1 MQPPASGAETV
12 RSDLVEARREFFDRG
27 EKPEGLAPAIF
38 RSWIRCAERGF
49 DAKRDPRAEPVGRGA
64 LRELHERN
72 DELIRLSR
80 PELEALAAE
89 ARDTAS
95 LAILTDASGL
105 VLDAYGDREF
115 AGKAAGVALQPGV
128 PWAEAS
134 TGTNA
139 IGTALV
145 ERRPI
150 EVRGSEHFFEPHRI
164 LTCAAAPIFDPR
176 GTMIGA
182 LDISG
187 HASIPQLHALSLIR
201 LGVDQI
207 EHRMFAEGF
216 EGRDVVRL
224 HSDPAMLGAAQE
236 GVLVFEG
243 ARLVAA
249 NRHALKLL
257 DLDWNA
263 LGARSFGD
271 LFDGGKLSSTEIG
284 RLRTRSGGLLHARVS
299 RHEPKSVA
307 IRAPAAQPAAPTA
320 APAPAEPKP
329 APDEPVFDAA
339 THAAL
344 KRAVRLLD
352 GDVPILIQGETGAG
366 KEMFAR
372 ALHAQS
378 SRAQKPFVAV
388 NCAALPEGL
397 IEAELFGYEHGAF
410 TGARRSGSKGV
421 LREADGGVLFLDEI
435 GDMPIGLQARL
446 LRVVQDRAVTP
457 LGGGKPTAIDIRL
470 VCATHRDLTALAA
483 SETFRADLYFRL
495 AQFTFALPPLRQL
508 ADRPGVIRAVWE
520 RLPREGRELGP
531 ATLAALSAHDWPG
544 NHRELAGVLKALI
557 ALSDPGETVGPELL
571 PASVGRLT
579 WVESAPLPEG
589 EGELGAIARGA
600 MLAALDDCGGN
611 VAAAARKLGV
621 SRSTLYRRAL
631 GRRG

>member
-1 MQPPASGAETV
+1 MEPAESA
-12 RSDLVEARREFFDRG
+12 DLARARRDFFDRG
-27 EKPEGLAPAIF
+27 AQPHGLSPAIF
-38 RSWIRCAERGF
+38 RSWLRCAERGF
-49 DAKRDPRAEPVGRGA
+49 DSHKEPRSEPVGRGA

-105 VLDAYGDREF
+105 VLDAFGDRDF
-115 AGKAAGVALQPGV
+115 AGKAAGVSLQQGA
-128 PWAEAS
+128 PWAEAAA
-134 TGTNA
+134 GTNA
-139 IGTALV
+139 IGAALV
-145 ERRPI
+145 ERRAI
-150 EVRGSEHFFEPHRI
+150 EVRGSEHFFDSHRI

-176 GTMIGA
+176 GAMIGA

-187 HASIPQLHALSLIR
+187 HASVPQLHALSLIR

-216 EGRDVVRL
+216 DGRDVVRL
-224 HSDPAMLGAAQE
+224 HSDPALLGAAQE

-257 DLDWNA
+257 ELDWNA

-271 LFDGGKLSSTEIG
+271 LFDGGKLSPTETA
-284 RLRTRSGGLLHARVS
+284 RLRTRSGGALHARLS
-299 RHEPKSVA
+299 RHEPRPVPV
-307 IRAPAAQPAAPTA
+307 RAPTLAEAPASA
-320 APAPAEPKP
+320 APAIHPA
-329 APDEPVFDAA
+329 ADEPVFDAA
-339 THAAL
+339 TKASL

-352 GDVPILIQGETGAG
+352 GDVPILIQGETGSG

-495 AQFTFALPPLRQL
+495 AQFTFALPAFRDL

-520 RLPREGRELGP
+520 RLPHEGRALDP
-531 ATLAALSAHDWPG
+531 ATLAALTAHDWPG
-544 NHRELAGVLKALI
+544 NHRELAGVLKALV
-557 ALSDPGETVGPELL
+557 ALSDPGEAIGPELL
-571 PASVGRLT
+571 PASVRQPARIVAAALP
-579 WVESAPLPEG
+579 SA
-589 EGELGAIARGA
+589 EGELGAMARSA
-600 MLAALDDCGGN
+600 MLAAIDDCGGN
-611 VAAAARKLGV
+611 VTAAARKLGV
-621 SRSTLYRRAL
+621 SRSTLYRRAIG
-631 GRRG
+631 GRG

>member
-1 MQPPASGAETV
+1 MEPAERAE
-12 RSDLVEARREFFDRG
+12 LAEARRDFFDRG
-27 EKPEGLAPAIF
+27 AQPHGLSPAIF
-38 RSWIRCAERGF
+38 RSWLRCAERGF
-49 DAKRDPRAEPVGRGA
+49 DSHKEPRAEPVGRGA

-105 VLDAYGDREF
+105 VLDAFGDRDF
-115 AGKAAGVALQPGV
+115 AGKAAGVSLQQGV
-128 PWAEAS
+128 PWAEAAA
-134 TGTNA
+134 GTNA
-139 IGTALV
+139 IGAALV

-150 EVRGSEHFFEPHRI
+150 EVRGSEHFFDSHRI

-176 GTMIGA
+176 GSMIGA

-224 HSDPAMLGAAQE
+224 HSDPALLGAAQE

-257 DLDWNA
+257 ELDWNA

-271 LFDGGKLSSTEIG
+271 LFDGGKLSPSETA
-284 RLRTRSGGLLHARVS
+284 RLRTRSGSVLHARLA
-299 RHEPKSVA
+299 RNEPRPVPV
-307 IRAPAAQPAAPTA
+307 RAPALAETPTA
-320 APAPAEPKP
+320 GPAVRPAS
-329 APDEPVFDAA
+329 DEPVFDAV
-339 THAAL
+339 TKESL

-352 GDVPILIQGETGAG
+352 GDVPILIQGETGSG

-483 SETFRADLYFRL
+483 CETFRADLYFRL
-495 AQFTFALPPLRQL
+495 AQFTFALPPFREL
-508 ADRPGVIRAVWE
+508 ADRPGVVRAIWE
-520 RLPREGRELGP
+520 RLPREGRTLEP
-531 ATLAALSAHDWPG
+531 ATLAALVAHDWPG
-544 NHRELAGVLKALI
+544 NHRELAGVLKALV
-557 ALSDPGETVGPELL
+557 ALSDPGEAIGPELL
-571 PASVGRLT
+571 PASVGLPPRAVAAPL
-579 WVESAPLPEG
+579 SAP
-589 EGELGAIARGA
+589 EGELGAMARGA
-600 MLAALDDCGGN
+600 MLAAIDDCGGN
-611 VAAAARKLGV
+611 VAAAARRLGV

>member
-1 MQPPASGAETV
+1 MGASAPFV
-12 RSDLVEARREFFDRG
+12 DSAAAAAVDLARARRDFFDRG
-27 EKPEGLAPAIF
+27 ARPDGLSPAIL
-38 RSWIRCAERGF
+38 RSWLRCAERGF
-49 DAKRDPRAEPVGRGA
+49 DAHADPRAAPVGRGA

-80 PELEALAAE
+80 PELEALAVE
-89 ARDTAS
+89 ARDTSS
-95 LAILTDASGL
+95 LAILTDAAGN
-105 VLDAYGDREF
+105 VLDAFGDRSF
-115 AGKAAGVALQPGV
+115 AGKAAGVSLQAGV
-128 PWAEAS
+128 QWSEAA

-150 EVRGSEHFFEPHRI
+150 EVRGSEHYFEPHRI

-176 GTMIGA
+176 GGLIGA
-182 LDISG
+182 IDLSG
-187 HASIPQLHALSLIR
+187 PASIPQLHALSLIR
-201 LGVDQI
+201 HGVDQI

-224 HSDPAMLGAAQE
+224 HADPALLGTPQE

-249 NRHALKLL
+249 NRHGLKLL
-257 DLDWNA
+257 GLDWNA
-263 LGARSFGD
+263 LGARTFGD
-271 LFDGGKLSSTEIG
+271 VFEAG
-284 RLRTRSGGLLHARVS
+284 RLEGFDTKRIRARSGGLVHARLVRGGPRPVAGS
-299 RHEPKSVA
+299 STPLAASVV
-307 IRAPAAQPAAPTA
+307 PAAPP
-320 APAPAEPKP
+320 PAQEG
-329 APDEPVFDAA
+329 PVFDAGVRA
-339 THAAL
+339 SL
-344 KRAVRLLD
+344 KRAVRLLE
-352 GDVPILIQGETGAG
+352 GDVPILIQGETGSG

-372 ALHAQS
+372 ALHGLS

-457 LGGGKPTAIDIRL
+457 LGGGRPTAIDIRL
-470 VCATHRDLTALAA
+470 VCATHRDLTSLAA
-483 SETFRADLYFRL
+483 SETFRSDLYFRL
-495 AQFTFALPPLRQL
+495 AQFSFALPPLREL
-508 ADRPGVIRAVWE
+508 HDRPAVIGALWE
-520 RLPREGRELGP
+520 RLPHAGRRFAPE
-531 ATLAALSAHDWPG
+531 TLAALATHDWPG
-544 NHRELAGVLKALI
+544 NHRELVGVLKALI
-557 ALSDPGETVGPELL
+557 ALSDPGETVQPDLL
-571 PASVGRLT
+571 PASL
-579 WVESAPLPEG
+579 APRAKPQPAPVPPPDGPLG
-589 EGELGAIARGA
+589 EMARGA

-631 GRRG
+631 GGRG